1 MKFENRNI
9 IIDGLDKII
18 LRELMINSRKSIN
31 EISKKAGIS
40 GTAVHQRL
48 KKLEESN
55 LISSFQM
62 VLNPKLLGFKTMAF
76 IGIFLDQAIRNP
88 EVVKKLREIEE
99 VIECH
104 YTTGNWSIFIK
115 IICKDNQHLMKLLN
129 EKIQTIDG
137 ISRTETLVS
146 LDQQIKRQIKI

>member
-1 MKFENRNI
+1 LKLENRNI

-18 LRELMINSRKSIN
+18 LRELMSNSRKSIN

-48 KKLEESN
+48 KKLQESN

-62 VLNPKLLGFKTMAF
+62 VLNPKLLGYKTLAF
-76 IGIFLDQAIRNP
+76 IGIYLEQAIKNP
-88 EVVKKLREIEE
+88 EVVKKLKEIDE
-99 VIECH
+99 VIECY

-115 IICKDNQHLMKLLN
+115 IICKDNQHLMRLLN
-129 EKIQTIDG
+129 EKIQTING
-137 ISRTETLVS
+137 ISRTETLIS
-146 LDQQIKRQIKI
+146 LDQQISRQIKI

>member
-1 MKFENRNI
+1 LKLENRNI

-18 LRELMINSRKSIN
+18 LRELMSNSRKSIN

-48 KKLEESN
+48 KKLQESN

-62 VLNPKLLGFKTMAF
+62 VLNPKLLGYKTLAF
-76 IGIFLDQAIRNP
+76 IGIYLEQAIKNP
-88 EVVKKLREIEE
+88 EVVKKLKEIDE
-99 VIECH
+99 VIECY

-115 IICKDNQHLMKLLN
+115 IICKDNQHLMRLLN
-129 EKIQTIDG
+129 EKIQTING
-137 ISRTETLVS
+137 VSRTETLIS
-146 LDQQIKRQIKI
+146 LDQQISRQIKI